1 MASLNTFS
9 RRDDEVEIYREEWK
23 KVALTTYREDYFDEL
38 TSATWTENK
47 GYLTNG
53 KLGALHRYIMEKW
66 YGEEMLSEMTSQG
79 WVVDHMNND
88 GFDCRISNLEFL
100 PTRHNIAKGQTVDV
114 EAEAMRQHIALS
126 MFKDFSTGMYQIHVD
141 CNDPISLYNA
151 TTGELRPLAKLKLLY
166 NCDYRIVINDAR
178 DILLNYDLYKNFK
191 LQSLHCAD
199 WKAEFFEMIVP
210 KEDEIG
216 RPFIERDGKLYACIG
231 NDIWFH
237 SSSVESG
244 WIPPKK

>member
-9 RRDDEVEIYREEWK
+9 RREDEVEIYREEWK
-23 KVALTTYREDYFDEL
+23 KVALTTYREDYYDEL
-38 TSATWTENK
+38 TSVTWTDSK

-114 EAEAMRQHIALS
+114 EAEALRRHIALS
-126 MFKDFSTGMYQIHVD
+126 MFKDFSTGFYQIHIC
-141 CNDPISLYNA
+141 CNDPISLWNA
-151 TTGELRPLAKLKLLY
+151 ATREAQPLARIMFLY
-166 NCDYRIVINDAR
+166 DCDYR
-178 DILLNYDLYKNFK
+178 
-191 LQSLHCAD
+191 
-199 WKAEFFEMIVP
+199 
-210 KEDEIG
+210 
-216 RPFIERDGKLYACIG
+216 
-231 NDIWFH
+231 
-237 SSSVESG
+237 
-244 WIPPKK
+244 

>member
-9 RRDDEVEIYREEWK
+9 RREDEVEIYREEWK
-23 KVALTTYREDYFDEL
+23 KVALTTYREDYYDEL
-38 TSATWTENK
+38 TSVTWTDSK

-114 EAEAMRQHIALS
+114 EAEALRRHIALS
-126 MFKDFSTGMYQIHVD
+126 MFKDFSTGFYQIHIC
-141 CNDPISLYNA
+141 CNDPISLWNA
-151 TTGELRPLAKLKLLY
+151 ATREAQPLARIMFLY
-166 NCDYRIVINDAR
+166 DCDYRIVVNDAR
-178 DILLNYDLYKNFK
+178 DILLDYELYKKIPLEKLHYVDFK
-191 LQSLHCAD
+191 P
-199 WKAEFFEMIVP
+199 EFCKWVVP
-210 KEDEIG
+210 REEEKG
-216 RPFIERDGKLYACIG
+216 RPFIERDGTLYACIG
-231 NDIWFH
+231 NIIWYH
-237 SSSVESG
+237 SSAIEKG
-244 WIPPKK
+244 WTPPEK

>member
-9 RRDDEVEIYREEWK
+9 HRDDEVEIYREEWK
-23 KVALTTYREDYFDEL
+23 KVALTTYREDYYDEL
-38 TSATWTENK
+38 TSVTWTESK

-66 YGEEMLSEMTSQG
+66 YGAEMLSEMTSQG
-79 WVVDHMNND
+79 WVVDHLNND

-114 EAEAMRQHIALS
+114 EADAMRQHIALS
-126 MFKDFSTGMYQIHVD
+126 MFKDFSTGLYQIHVD

-191 LQSLHCAD
+191 LQSLHCTD

-210 KEDEIG
+210 KEEEIG

-237 SSSVESG
+237 SSSVEAG
-244 WIPPKK
+244 WIPSKK